1 MTSAAIRELLE
12 HIVDYAG
19 TFPPAS
25 LPLNEAV
32 ANYARE
38 RRGPDA
44 WLLGRLVV
52 PAGSLDELETALPD
66 ADEEYPLSVTLG
78 ADPTAQLARISAFNA
93 RHAGRV
99 RVASVELSPA
109 PPADIASLMRQV
121 DSTLEAFFETP
132 LDSHLHMR
140 LDAVAAAGASAK
152 VRTGGTTA
160 SAIPTSARVAEF
172 LQGCAQ
178 RDLSF
183 KATAGLHHAI
193 RSCYPLTYEPDSATS
208 VMHGFLNV
216 AVAAALAKTGAEP
229 AVIVDALMEPSA
241 RQLMAALPQNL
252 TGTRQFFKSFGSCS
266 FREPADE
273 LARLNAGTTT
283 I

>member
-12 HIVDYAG
+12 HIIDYAG

-25 LPLNEAV
+25 LPLNDAL

-38 RRGPDA
+38 RRGPEA

-52 PAGSLDELETALPD
+52 PASSLDELEGSLQNAG
-66 ADEEYPLSVTLG
+66 DEYQLSVILG
-78 ADPTAQLARISAFNA
+78 ADASAQLARVRAFNE
-93 RHAGRV
+93 RQAGRA
-99 RVASVELSPA
+99 RVASVEFSPA
-109 PPADIASLMRQV
+109 PPADVAGLMSDV

-132 LDSHLHMR
+132 LDSHLDLR
-140 LDAVAAAGASAK
+140 LDAVAAAGAAAK

-160 SAIPTSARVAEF
+160 SAIPTPALVADF
-172 LQGCAQ
+172 LHACAQ

-216 AVAAALAKTGAEP
+216 AVAAALAKTGA
-229 AVIVDALMEPSA
+229 AHDDVSDALREPSTK
-241 RQLMAALPQNL
+241 RLTAALSQDL
-252 TGTRQFFKSFGSCS
+252 AGTRQFFRSFGSCS

-273 LARLNAGTTT
+273 LAALMVG
-283 I
+283 II